1 MHAQRIV
8 KFWRFTSQG
17 LAIAAWGTMGL
28 TPAWGSFI
36 LGLVALL
43 AAFALLPFEKGE

>member
-17 LAIAAWGTMGL
+17 LAIATWGTMGL

-36 LGLVALL
+36 LGVAGGICPVAL
-43 AAFALLPFEKGE
+43 